1 MTNSSDS
8 SEGDEP
14 PQDTKG
20 ISDIL
25 SAFKTAI
32 WSRRPVLGEIMTKH
46 GGKTLYRYS
55 QDFFDVNKSPLLD
68 DRKPELIETAREL
81 IEKRLGKEV
90 ADKVAV
96 QLKKMPLVSTAD
108 HHAPIDNPFW
118 VNANIISAI
127 PYFENKDPDIQYL
140 VVFSFASVS
149 VNNSS
154 GYPRGIEFHGG
165 ASGSGNFIKLPIL
178 PDKLKMGVVYG
189 TRPFTREDLTKA
201 EGELDKKCRNGELTA
216 DRSLEIREVM
226 ETVCGRKE
234 VLSASDFASQI
245 TEINFYLWPK
255 LFSPSE
261 KKIPDLIYL
270 DIETLVTELLLKHH
284 LNNPKSLIYKLL
296 FNVDYRNLVLK
307 HFNNLAGGFSLE
319 NDWGTYLFW
328 ATDSKLHRVRL
339 SLDGDKLVSRTRGY
353 SFDLSPESV
362 ADLLS
367 KKKIFP
373 SMLLCYLIVS
383 LYYGM
388 KCLGG
393 FCQVHDLTMIK
404 FAWEKLLREIGEP
417 LEADALAP
425 VQTKELGGDGLV
437 LSYLKT
443 KDSGLVPA
451 TGIDMVLKDTSGTYE
466 SYVELSKKVT
476 LEEMM
481 NPMLP
486 EMYTVLYSSH
496 QRDPELL
503 KITSEQILNSTGLV
517 ERLIK

>member
-165 ASGSGNFIKLPIL
+165 ASGSGNFIKLPI
-178 PDKLKMGVVYG
+178 
-189 TRPFTREDLTKA
+189 
-201 EGELDKKCRNGELTA
+201 C
-216 DRSLEIREVM
+216 
-226 ETVCGRKE
+226 
-234 VLSASDFASQI
+234 
-245 TEINFYLWPK
+245 
-255 LFSPSE
+255 
-261 KKIPDLIYL
+261 
-270 DIETLVTELLLKHH
+270 
-284 LNNPKSLIYKLL
+284 LN
-296 FNVDYRNLVLK
+296 
-307 HFNNLAGGFSLE
+307 
-319 NDWGTYLFW
+319 
-328 ATDSKLHRVRL
+328 
-339 SLDGDKLVSRTRGY
+339 
-353 SFDLSPESV
+353 
-362 ADLLS
+362 
-367 KKKIFP
+367 
-373 SMLLCYLIVS
+373 
-383 LYYGM
+383 
-388 KCLGG
+388 
-393 FCQVHDLTMIK
+393 
-404 FAWEKLLREIGEP
+404 
-417 LEADALAP
+417 
-425 VQTKELGGDGLV
+425 
-437 LSYLKT
+437 
-443 KDSGLVPA
+443 
-451 TGIDMVLKDTSGTYE
+451 
-466 SYVELSKKVT
+466 
-476 LEEMM
+476 
-481 NPMLP
+481 
-486 EMYTVLYSSH
+486 
-496 QRDPELL
+496 
-503 KITSEQILNSTGLV
+503 
-517 ERLIK
+517 